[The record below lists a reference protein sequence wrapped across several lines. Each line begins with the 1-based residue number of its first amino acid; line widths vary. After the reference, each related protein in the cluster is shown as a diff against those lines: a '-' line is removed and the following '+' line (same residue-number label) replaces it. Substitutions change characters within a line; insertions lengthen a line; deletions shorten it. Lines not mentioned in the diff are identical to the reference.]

1 LYHPSAILFTM
12 SLTKTTLVL
21 GASRNP
27 DRVSYQAIKLLKQK
41 NIPLIAIGKR
51 DYKDHEL
58 KIIAGMPK
66 DIGYIHT
73 ITLYLGP
80 SNQKEY
86 YDYILS
92 LNPERIIF
100 NPGTINHELAELAQE
115 QGIEV
120 IEGCMLVM
128 LKTGQF

>member
-1 LYHPSAILFTM
+1 MPLK
-12 SLTKTTLVL
+12 KTTLVL
-21 GASRNP
+21 GASQNP

-51 DYKDHEL
+51 NYHDDEL
-58 KIIAGMPK
+58 KIIAGMPQ
-66 DIGYIHT
+66 DIGPVHT

-86 YDYILS
+86 FNYILS

-100 NPGTINHELAELAQE
+100 NPGTINHELAELAAE
-115 QGIEV
+115 NGIEV